1 MRSFEE
7 RMNEVLLRSKNAIAE
22 RKRSKIQA
30 FTLLT
35 VVILSLTTLNILPSK
50 DEPKTDG
57 AGYFDNIAGE
67 NQYGGTG
74 SIVQEGIP
82 GSDISNDGSFPDS
95 IPQVS
100 TENEEE
106 ITT

>member
-7 RMNEVLLRSKNAIAE
+7 RKNEVLLRSKNAIAE

-35 VVILSLTTLNILPSK
+35 VVILSLTTINCIQS
-50 DEPKTDG
+50 DNEPKTNGDG
-57 AGYFDNIAGE
+57 YLDDIAGE
-67 NQYGGTG
+67 KQYGSTG
-74 SIVQEGIP
+74 SVIQGIP
-82 GSDISNDGSFPDS
+82 GYDISNDGSFPDS

>member
-7 RMNEVLLRSKNAIAE
+7 RKNEVLLRSKNAIAE

-57 AGYFDNIAGE
+57 DGYYDNIAGDK
-67 NQYGGTG
+67 QYGSTG
-74 SIVQEGIP
+74 SIVQGIP
-82 GSDISNDGSFPDS
+82 GYDISNDGSFPDS

>member
-7 RMNEVLLRSKNAIAE
+7 RKNEVLLRSKNAIAE

-57 AGYFDNIAGE
+57 AGCLDGIAGDK
-67 NQYGGTG
+67 QYGGTEFV
-74 SIVQEGIP
+74 IEGLP
-82 GSDISNDGSFPDS
+82 GSDISNNGSFPDS

>member
-7 RMNEVLLRSKNAIAE
+7 RKNEVLLRSKNAMTE

-57 AGYFDNIAGE
+57 AGCLDDIAGE
-67 NQYGGTG
+67 KHYGSTG
-74 SIVQEGIP
+74 SIVEGIP
-82 GSDISNDGSFPDS
+82 GYDISNDGSFPDS

>member
-7 RMNEVLLRSKNAIAE
+7 RKNEVLLRSKNAIAE

-57 AGYFDNIAGE
+57 AGCLDGIAGE
-67 NQYGGTG
+67 NQYGGTA
-74 SIVQEGIP
+74 IVPNVGA
-82 GSDISNDGSFPDS
+82 DISGNNASSPDR
-95 IPQVS
+95 IPHES